1 MKKET
6 VQNQLFISENQIYE
20 TFIPEYLKFSEKIS
34 EFFDFEKKTVQN
46 QGKNERESNIRET
59 FFYILYPKSVGF
71 FRKKIR
77 VMSRNPRKR
86 RLEAT
91 DVAASL
97 NSLSVVE
104 QPESNDESEIDES
117 ETDIR

>member
-1 MKKET
+1 
-6 VQNQLFISENQIYE
+6 
-20 TFIPEYLKFSEKIS
+20 
-34 EFFDFEKKTVQN
+34 
-46 QGKNERESNIRET
+46 
-59 FFYILYPKSVGF
+59 
-71 FRKKIR
+71 
-77 VMSRNPRKR
+77 MSRNPRKR